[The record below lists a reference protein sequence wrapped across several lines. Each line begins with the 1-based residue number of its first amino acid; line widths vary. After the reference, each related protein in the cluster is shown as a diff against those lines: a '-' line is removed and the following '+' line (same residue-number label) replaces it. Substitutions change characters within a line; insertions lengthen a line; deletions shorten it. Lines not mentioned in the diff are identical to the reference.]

1 MINKLIASM
10 LPYFPKKFVWLF
22 SQRYIAGETL
32 DDAIRVSHNL
42 KVVGSWVTVD
52 LLGEFVTKKEQSV
65 ENMNAYVKIIE
76 MFRREPI
83 NVTFS
88 LKPTSFGLLLDFEMC
103 YNYVRAVVAKASET
117 GHLLR
122 IDMEDSK
129 CVDLEIE
136 LYRRLHSEFP
146 LNVGL
151 VLQAYLKRTTADIKN
166 LISWHTNERPVN
178 IRLCKGIYREPESIA
193 YKNHDLI
200 NSKFLENLNQLLSHK
215 IYVGIATHD
224 KFLIDGARV
233 LINTHGLISKDYEFQ
248 MLYGVTPELRNDLIL
263 QGHNMSV
270 YVPFGVDWF
279 GYSTRRLKENPMVA
293 GHIVKA
299 LFYRG

>member
-1 MINKLIASM
+1 MVNKFIASI
-10 LPYFPKKFVWLF
+10 LPYFSKKFVWIF

-32 DDAIRVSHNL
+32 DDAIRVSHDL
-42 KVVGSWVTVD
+42 KVVGSWITVD

-65 ENMNAYVKIIE
+65 ENMSAYVKIIE
-76 MFRREPI
+76 KFRHEPI

-103 YNYVRAVVAKASET
+103 YKYVREVVVKASES
-117 GHLLR
+117 GHLVR

-136 LYRRLHSEFP
+136 LYRRLHGEFP

-151 VLQAYLKRTTADIKN
+151 VLQAYLKRTKADIE
-166 LISWHTNERPVN
+166 LLVSWHTTERPIN

-193 YKNHDLI
+193 YKNHDQI
-200 NSKFLENLNQLLSHK
+200 NSKFLENLDQLLNHK

-224 KFLIDGARV
+224 KFLVDGARGIIAKYR
-233 LINTHGLISKDYEFQ
+233 LDKNDYEFQ

-263 QGHNMSV
+263 QGHNMRV

-279 GYSTRRLKENPMVA
+279 GYSTRRLKENPQVA
-293 GHIVKA
+293 GHIIKA
-299 LFYRG
+299 LFHQG